1 MYLIAEQSGKR
12 GRDRSRD
19 FENYERTQAND
30 YEGSNQGT
38 KARDEKEAISLHDRV
53 IPSEKSNHLWEN
65 DGNEWPTIQL
75 GLRWILTRLNE
86 RERQSSITPNS
97 LRETRIKKLP
107 QL

>member
-1 MYLIAEQSGKR
+1 MGEETGAEISKIMKELKPTIMKGAIK
-12 GRDRSRD
+12 
-19 FENYERTQAND
+19 E
-30 YEGSNQGT
+30 GT